1 VVVFDEERIHAS
13 ALRIISI
20 RSHSA
25 AELRRKLLMKGA
37 DAATVDR
44 VVERFVGVDL
54 INDERFARDYIEY
67 AFLRKSWGRRKVRA
81 GLMGRGID
89 RGIVEELLG
98 SPDAAEMEIQGARKF
113 LDKETRDGDT
123 SEERIKKIAGKLVAR
138 GFGWD
143 VVSQVIKGAGQP
155 VPEP

>member
-20 RSHSA
+20 RTHSA
-25 AELRRKLLMKGA
+25 AELRRKLVMKGGN
-37 DAATVDR
+37 AAAVDR
-44 VVERFVGVDL
+44 VIERLTGVDL

-67 AFLRKSWGRRKVRA
+67 AFLRKSWGSRKVKA
-81 GLMGRGID
+81 GLMGRGVD

-98 SPDAAEMEIQGARKF
+98 SPDAILMEQEGARKF
-113 LDKETRDGDT
+113 VDKQTRGAAA
-123 SEERIKKIAGKLVAR
+123 SEEQMKKIGGKLVAR

-143 VVSQVIKGAGQP
+143 VVSRVIKDAGQF